1 MKHRSRIS
9 NSEPGRTAFFKPRR
23 TTSLNSRRTPRRMP
37 AAALTALSVL
47 AAFVLVGLPSACRTK
62 PPADVPGEFT
72 FHGAAIH
79 PAAVAALYRSST
91 GQLDL
96 AAFQTRL
103 EMRQWEDQPGWW
115 VTDFETDPETGR
127 SPFFAY
133 TAFAGPVNG
142 GAELYVLAIM
152 FNKEETS
159 DVSNIVL
166 LQKSGS
172 RLGLVRAWEE
182 GSACD
187 GGIINP
193 RIDGDSFMY
202 SRELTPSRL
211 LGLAVGVDLAVTP
224 HEDLEETGES
234 CFASANYVYSLTQDR
249 EDLVSVRLYDEPVKD
264 EKGRTERFRYQ
275 SCFNRLFNEY
285 LAEGKTA
292 LLPKEVD
299 EFAARFRDECVKPA
313 AAPTGPAAAGPTDK

>member
-9 NSEPGRTAFFKPRR
+9 NSEPVRTAIFEPRR
-23 TTSLNSRRTPRRMP
+23 TSCRTPGWTSRRAPVT
-37 AAALTALSVL
+37 ALTALSVL
-47 AAFVLVGLPSACRTK
+47 AAFVLAGLLAACRTK

-103 EMRQWEDQPGWW
+103 EIRQWEDQPGWW

-142 GAELYVLAIM
+142 GAELYVLAVM

-166 LQKSGS
+166 LRKSGS
-172 RLGLVRAWEE
+172 LLGLVRAWEE

-193 RIDGDSFMY
+193 RMDGDSFMY

-211 LGLAVGVDLAVTP
+211 LGLSVGVDLAVTP

-234 CFASANYVYSLTQDR
+234 CFAAANYVYSLTQDR
-249 EDLVSVRLYDEPVKD
+249 EDLVSVRLYDEPVND

-275 SCFNRLFNEY
+275 VCFNRLFNEY
-285 LAEGKTA
+285 LAKGKTA
-292 LLPKEVD
+292 LLPREVD

-313 AAPTGPAAAGPTDK
+313 SARTAPAAADTTDK

>member
-1 MKHRSRIS
+1 
-9 NSEPGRTAFFKPRR
+9 
-23 TTSLNSRRTPRRMP
+23 
-37 AAALTALSVL
+37 LTALAAL
-47 AAFVLVGLPSACRTK
+47 AAFVLAGALTACRRK

-72 FHGAAIH
+72 FHGTAIH

-133 TAFAGPVNG
+133 TAFAGPASG
-142 GAELYVLAIM
+142 GAEIYVLAVM

-166 LQKSGS
+166 IQKSGS
-172 RLGLVRAWEE
+172 LLGLVRAWEE

-187 GGIINP
+187 GGVINP
-193 RIDGDSFMY
+193 RMEGDSFLY

-211 LGLAVGVDLAVTP
+211 LDLAVGVGLQIDP
-224 HEDLEETGES
+224 HVDLEGTGES
-234 CFASANYVYSLTQDR
+234 CFAAANYVYNLTQDR
-249 EDLVSVRLYDEPVKD
+249 EDLVSVRLYDEPVQD

-285 LAEGKTA
+285 LAKGKTA

-313 AAPTGPAAAGPTDK
+313 AAAPAPAPRPAEADGTDK